1 MKEVGKTTRPF
12 RYDLNPLLLY
22 SGVTNRFKRLDLI
35 DKVTKEQPMEVANTV
50 TNIIPKKKK
59 CKNTKQLSEEDLQI
73 AEKEEKRK
81 GNIYLTECIFPK
93 NSRWR

>member
-1 MKEVGKTTRPF
+1 ME
-12 RYDLNPLLLY
+12 
-22 SGVTNRFKRLDLI
+22 VTNRFERLDLI
-35 DKVTKEQPMEVANTV
+35 DKVTQEQWMEVANTV
-50 TNIIPKKKK
+50 TSIIPKKQK
-59 CKNTKQLSEEDLQI
+59 CKNTKQLSEEDSQV